1 MSNVA
6 FFVALL
12 LLLLLRVA
20 CCVLFSDHCAAART
34 ATQVPLHRTAAATA
48 IAIASPK
55 SSSFFCAVHFAIFC
69 LAFYTKRR
77 WFKRFA
83 ESARRWNQLAA
94 ATPQLVQNSLLL
106 MHFPINNIHH
116 KRVNAENTFKSKGQR
131 RLREAIKKCTLL
143 NDREY
148 QCNNM
153 VLIVN
158 STLLLFVHTSIG
170 VACETT
176 VRSY

>member
-94 ATPQLVQNSLLL
+94 VCRDTTAGTKFSTTYALPHQQYPPQTSQCRKYFQVQG
-106 MHFPINNIHH
+106 P
-116 KRVNAENTFKSKGQR
+116 AETERGN
-131 RLREAIKKCTLL
+131 
-143 NDREY
+143 
-148 QCNNM
+148 
-153 VLIVN
+153 
-158 STLLLFVHTSIG
+158 
-170 VACETT
+170 
-176 VRSY
+176 